1 MKTLNE
7 TFTDEEFKRMKKMK
21 GKLSWR
27 NFIILMVTH
36 CEEAMKRGDFEIEK

>member
-7 TFTDEEFKRMKKMK
+7 TFTEEEFELMKKMK

-27 NFIILMVTH
+27 NFIMLIVTH
-36 CEEAMKRGDFEIEK
+36 CKEAIKKGDLEIEN